1 MTAQEFLNQI
11 GTLQK
16 RIETN
21 IRRVEQMQELLTK
34 ITPSISDM
42 PKSST
47 PNVHAFEDR
56 ICAKV
61 VLEKEIEKD
70 KIRLDKV
77 KMDVIDAIM
86 LVNRE
91 EDRKVLYMRYVELM
105 DWKTI
110 IPELGYSE
118 SYIYRIHRNAIK
130 HFVIPSKYKESDSV
144 A

>member
-1 MTAQEFLNQI
+1 MTAQEFLSQI

-61 VLEKEIEKD
+61 ALEKEIEQD
-70 KIRLDKV
+70 TIQLEKV
-77 KMDVIDAIM
+77 KLDIVDVIMQVQNDECRELLYKRYVDLLPWNAIVAK
-86 LVNRE
+86 LGYTDKYVFALH
-91 EDRKVLYMRYVELM
+91 RKVL
-105 DWKTI
+105 KQI
-110 IPELGYSE
+110 SIPDGYKN
-118 SYIYRIHRNAIK
+118 HTC
-130 HFVIPSKYKESDSV
+130 
-144 A
+144 

>member
-11 GTLQK
+11 GTLQN

-61 VLEKEIEKD
+61 ALEKEIEMD
-70 KIRLDKV
+70 KIRLEKV
-77 KMDVIDAIM
+77 KMDVVDTIM
-86 LVNRE
+86 QIQNQE
-91 EDRKVLYMRYVELM
+91 CRKVLYKRYVEFKP
-105 DWKTI
+105 WNTI
-110 IPELGYSE
+110 INELGYAE
-118 SYIYRIHRNAIK
+118 KYVYVLHRKALK
-130 HFVIPSKYKESDSV
+130 MVQPPEDYPMLT
-144 A
+144 

>member
-1 MTAQEFLNQI
+1 MTAQEFLRQI

-21 IRRVEQMQELLTK
+21 TRRVEQMQELLTK

-61 VLEKEIEKD
+61 ALEKEIEQD
-70 KIRLDKV
+70 IIRLEKV
-77 KMDVIDAIM
+77 KLDVVDSIM
-86 LVNRE
+86 QVQNEECRE
-91 EDRKVLYMRYVELM
+91 LLYKRYIEFKS
-105 DWKTI
+105 WASI
-110 IPELGYSE
+110 GIELGYAEKYVYELNRKAVKRIKVPPCYE
-118 SYIYRIHRNAIK
+118 SLT
-130 HFVIPSKYKESDSV
+130 
-144 A
+144 